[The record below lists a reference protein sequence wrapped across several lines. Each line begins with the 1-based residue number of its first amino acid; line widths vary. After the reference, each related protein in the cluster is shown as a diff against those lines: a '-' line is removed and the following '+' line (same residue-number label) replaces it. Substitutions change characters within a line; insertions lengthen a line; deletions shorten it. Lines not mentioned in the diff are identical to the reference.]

1 MPLFPVSSG
10 TAGTLGN
17 QRESMFR
24 SQIGRKVQNRIDTY
38 NTYRLY
44 TWNIMPFGHHLCAY
58 QNIVFPVSEI
68 IQNIP
73 GAVLIPGAVQVKS
86 GNACLGNQSA
96 QIFYQLLRS
105 ASTVQDFL

>member
-1 MPLFPVSSG
+1 
-10 TAGTLGN
+10 
-17 QRESMFR
+17 
-24 SQIGRKVQNRIDTY
+24 
-38 NTYRLY
+38 
-44 TWNIMPFGHHLCAY
+44 MPFGHHLCAY

-86 GNACLGNQSA
+86 GNACLRDQSA